1 MMNLQVEIPKKKVRK
16 FRTKDEAI
24 KAISKTINKSM
35 TEKHL
40 KRLLNDSNNR

>member
-1 MMNLQVEIPKKKVRK
+1 MMNTQVEIPKKKSRK

-24 KAISKTINKSM
+24 KAISKSINKEM

>member
-1 MMNLQVEIPKKKVRK
+1 MMNAQLETPKKKVRK

-24 KAISKTINKSM
+24 KAISKSVNKEM